1 LKIIIGDE
9 YDQSAVI
16 KYKNIK
22 QVFYLYFHKII
33 FFFLIILIKI
43 FKEILRNM
51 LGFINDMVYSY
62 GSEMRNLIDLQFI
75 EKIINNLKRFKIKKF
90 EDEIFNQEEVIKSI
104 FI

>member
-1 LKIIIGDE
+1 
-9 YDQSAVI
+9 
-16 KYKNIK
+16 
-22 QVFYLYFHKII
+22 
-33 FFFLIILIKI
+33 
-43 FKEILRNM
+43 M